1 MHITVTTLS
10 DQIFSLDVSEDLELE
25 NFKALCEYEIGI
37 SASEIAILWN
47 GRPLHDD
54 KRTLTSYGIKNGDM
68 LLLQHMRGPSQAPNS
83 PQQSAPGLFIFI
95 WWKYTDSFSHHS
107 KISNIYL
114 GKKIEILF
122 IWLIN
127 SYNWTRNLHHYT
139 AVIKK
144 SLFGNNCSSLTVIM
158 FDM

>member
-54 KRTLTSYGIKNGDM
+54 KRTLVSYGIKNGDM

-83 PQQSAPGLFIFI
+83 PQQPAPGLFILVYKKL
-95 WWKYTDSFSHHS
+95 KY
-107 KISNIYL
+107 ISRN
-114 GKKIEILF
+114 KKNERLF
-122 IWLIN
+122 
-127 SYNWTRNLHHYT
+127 
-139 AVIKK
+139 
-144 SLFGNNCSSLTVIM
+144 FG
-158 FDM
+158 

>member
-54 KRTLTSYGIKNGDM
+54 KRTLVSYGIKNGDM

-83 PQQSAPGLFIFI
+83 PQQPAPGLFILVYR
-95 WWKYTDSFSHHS
+95 KLNY
-107 KISNIYL
+107 IYL
-114 GKKIEILF
+114 ETKNERLF
-122 IWLIN
+122 
-127 SYNWTRNLHHYT
+127 
-139 AVIKK
+139 
-144 SLFGNNCSSLTVIM
+144 FG
-158 FDM
+158 

>member
-54 KRTLTSYGIKNGDM
+54 KRTLVSYGIKNGDM

-83 PQQSAPGLFIFI
+83 PQQPAPGLLILDY
-95 WWKYTDSFSHHS
+95 KKLNY
-107 KISNIYL
+107 IYL
-114 GKKIEILF
+114 EIKNERLF
-122 IWLIN
+122 
-127 SYNWTRNLHHYT
+127 
-139 AVIKK
+139 
-144 SLFGNNCSSLTVIM
+144 FG
-158 FDM
+158 